1 MTELHNDTST
11 HAKATLSQWEFVALM
26 AMLTSLV
33 ALTIDAML
41 PALNQMGNDLNSTG
55 PQQNYLVVSLF
66 FIGMAFGQML
76 FGPLADARGR
86 RAAIIIGLMIF
97 WVGTL
102 VCMSAKDMHIMLIG
116 RFIQAIGLSGPRI
129 AALAMIRDI
138 YVGDAM
144 AKIMSFI
151 MIVFI
156 LVPMAAPIIGQWI
169 MQVWSWWSIFVF
181 FLVMSGVAALWFFS
195 RQPET
200 LHRSVRRPFSWSSF
214 GESALFILTHRQVM
228 PHIIAMGCIFG
239 GFLAYLSASQ
249 TIFQEMYDTGDWF
262 PYIFATLAFSIGCA
276 SLLNSQLVERLGMFK
291 LCHIAL
297 IGHIVI
303 SCVLIGVVFM
313 SEGLPVLG
321 LWIALLFVD
330 FFFVGISFGNMN
342 AVAMLPLGHVA
353 GVGAAFIG
361 SLSSVVAVPLAVFID
376 SFLDASLMP
385 IAVGFWVTAMASF
398 GLFRLA
404 LIKTT
409 KG

>member
-1 MTELHNDTST
+1 
-11 HAKATLSQWEFVALM
+11 
-26 AMLTSLV
+26 
-33 ALTIDAML
+33 
-41 PALNQMGNDLNSTG
+41 
-55 PQQNYLVVSLF
+55 
-66 FIGMAFGQML
+66 
-76 FGPLADARGR
+76 
-86 RAAIIIGLMIF
+86 
-97 WVGTL
+97 
-102 VCMSAKDMHIMLIG
+102 MSAKDMHIMLIG

-330 FFFVGISFGNMN
+330 FFFVGILFGNMN

>member
-1 MTELHNDTST
+1 
-11 HAKATLSQWEFVALM
+11 
-26 AMLTSLV
+26 
-33 ALTIDAML
+33 
-41 PALNQMGNDLNSTG
+41 
-55 PQQNYLVVSLF
+55 
-66 FIGMAFGQML
+66 
-76 FGPLADARGR
+76 
-86 RAAIIIGLMIF
+86 
-97 WVGTL
+97 
-102 VCMSAKDMHIMLIG
+102 
-116 RFIQAIGLSGPRI
+116 
-129 AALAMIRDI
+129 
-138 YVGDAM
+138 
-144 AKIMSFI
+144 
-151 MIVFI
+151 
-156 LVPMAAPIIGQWI
+156 
-169 MQVWSWWSIFVF
+169 
-181 FLVMSGVAALWFFS
+181 
-195 RQPET
+195 
-200 LHRSVRRPFSWSSF
+200 
-214 GESALFILTHRQVM
+214 M

-330 FFFVGISFGNMN
+330 FFFVGILFGNMN